1 MELRSRPSRTATL
14 KDRTL
19 ARFNEDR
26 ALMCSSAAPIPFAG
40 SMLREHRHVCA
51 FFCSA
56 NDEYN
61 TLLPFICDGLDCGH
75 RAFHVLP
82 ERHVDDHVTRLRSA
96 GIDVEAAQRS
106 GQLEIALPQDT
117 YLRTGR
123 FDKEDMLNLIQQVL
137 GNGAALGFPL
147 TRMIAHSETALDNWK
162 SRNDWAEY
170 EMRLNGVLSNFDDA
184 VICTFDVHLLN
195 TALAIDILRTHP
207 VVVMGGVLVENSFF
221 TKPEDFL
228 SEVSERTSAS
238 QPYRG

>member
-1 MELRSRPSRTATL
+1 MLFRGPHSLRRLHASRT
-14 KDRTL
+14 
-19 ARFNEDR
+19 
-26 ALMCSSAAPIPFAG
+26 SAC
-40 SMLREHRHVCA
+40 LC

-147 TRMIAHSETALDNWK
+147 TRIDRTL
-162 SRNDWAEY
+162 RN
-170 EMRLNGVLSNFDDA
+170 RLGQL
-184 VICTFDVHLLN
+184 
-195 TALAIDILRTHP
+195 
-207 VVVMGGVLVENSFF
+207 E
-221 TKPEDFL
+221 EQ
-228 SEVSERTSAS
+228 E
-238 QPYRG
+238 